1 MFGVCEEYEI
11 LARKV
16 FLPFWLN
23 VLSNIHQFYF
33 LQTTQVKLSFIG
45 PPEFAA
51 QFLFVSLVLFC
62 LFFFFSWLGPK
73 DSYQLG
79 RSLYVLAYRYVLFL
93 EQFAKCK
100 VVLVALKYAL

>member
-1 MFGVCEEYEI
+1 MCEEYEI
-11 LARKV
+11 FARKV
-16 FLPFWLN
+16 FLTFWLN

-33 LQTTQVKLSFIG
+33 LQTTPVKLSFIG

-51 QFLFVSLVLFC
+51 QFLFVSLVLFV
-62 LFFFFSWLGPK
+62 FFFSWLGPK

-79 RSLYVLAYRYVLFL
+79 RWLHVLAYRYVLFL

-100 VVLVALKYAL
+100 VVLVAMKYAL